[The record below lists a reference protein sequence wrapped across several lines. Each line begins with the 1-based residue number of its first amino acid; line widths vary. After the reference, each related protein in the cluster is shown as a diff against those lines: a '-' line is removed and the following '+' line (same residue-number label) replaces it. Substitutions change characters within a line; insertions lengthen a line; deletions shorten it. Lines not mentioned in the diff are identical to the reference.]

1 MTRSTE
7 RYLARAVVLTFVLGL
22 PCCLWGAASQ
32 TAKDSLN
39 KLLLGKDVKPLV
51 ELPATKEG
59 LNVYLTPPKGK
70 RTYERGIDL
79 GGMTKY
85 LKSKGVG
92 VEAQETETITDL
104 KIDKDLV
111 EVHLGGGG
119 EGRRGSNHANKVSP
133 GYKRAGGSR
142 VNFRFERE
150 IADSDIDPKTFLK
163 FMSRVLDVSEIQ
175 AESEAAEYPAEFQ
188 QAIAEK
194 TVKEGM
200 TYQMVILSFGD
211 PEQKKINDTTDGT
224 LGETWYYLKYGHRWV
239 LNFSNGK
246 VSKVQAF

>member
-1 MTRSTE
+1 MKSTK
-7 RYLARAVVLTFVLGL
+7 RWLPQVVVLMFVLGL
-22 PCCLWGAASQ
+22 PHCLWGGTSQAAN
-32 TAKDSLN
+32 DSLS

-59 LNVYLTPPKGK
+59 LNVYLTPRKGK
-70 RTYERGIDL
+70 RTDERGIDL
-79 GGMTKY
+79 GSMTKN

-92 VEAQETETITDL
+92 VDAEEMETITDV
-104 KIDKDLV
+104 KIDKDVV
-111 EVHLGGGG
+111 EIHLGGGG
-119 EGRRGSNHANKVSP
+119 EGRRGSNHANKISP

-150 IADSDIDPKTFLK
+150 IADSDLDPKNFFK
-163 FMSRVLDVSEIQ
+163 FMSRVLDVSAIQ
-175 AESEAAEYPAEFQ
+175 AESEAAQYPAEFK

-211 PEQKKINDTTDGT
+211 PEQKKISDTADGS
-224 LGETWYYLKYGHRWV
+224 LSETWYYLKEGHRWV
-239 LNFSNGK
+239 LAFTNGK

>member
-1 MTRSTE
+1 MYISKR
-7 RYLARAVVLTFVLGL
+7 RLRQLVFFVFVTAL
-22 PCCLWGAASQ
+22 PCSLWGATSQ
-32 TAKDSLN
+32 GAKDSLN

-51 ELPATKEG
+51 ELPASKEG
-59 LNVYLTPPKGK
+59 LNVYLTPSKGK
-70 RTYERGIDL
+70 RMDERGIDL
-79 GGMTKY
+79 GNMTKY

-92 VEAQETETITDL
+92 VDAQEAETITDL
-104 KIDKDLV
+104 KIDKDVV

-119 EGRRGSNHANKVSP
+119 EGRRGSKHANKVSP

-150 IADSDIDPKTFLK
+150 IADSDIDPKAFLQ
-163 FMSRVLDVSEIQ
+163 FMSRVLDVSQIQ
-175 AESEAAEYPAEFQ
+175 AESEAAEYPAEFK

-211 PEQKKINDTTDGT
+211 PEQKKINDTTDGS
-224 LGETWYYLKYGHRWV
+224 LSETWYYLKEGHRWV